1 MKDEISSLV
10 VLLASGGIHYIGTS
24 LEEHV
29 VEMKVEATRGLLLV
43 HRLIKVESTTTL
55 TDSNTTTCYNF
66 DGSQECLAYI
76 NPVYRTS

>member
-24 LEEHV
+24 LEEH

-55 TDSNTTTCYNF
+55 TDSNTTCYNF